1 MTSKKHR
8 SPPYPGISLQD
19 ALERAKTFFKKEGKH
34 ETLVTTALAHWG
46 YSSKSSGG
54 LIAIAA
60 LKAYGLMG
68 DKGGGSD
75 RKVFL
80 TPFGLRIVMDERVVS
95 PDREEAIREAALTP
109 KIMAEL
115 WEKYGLDLP
124 SEDTIKHFLYVEKG
138 YTEGA
143 ARDIIKLYVQNL
155 EFAKIQQAPASDD
168 AEGESDGDSEPA
180 AGAPPLTPGHAT
192 PAPNPNIVRP
202 SVVAAVPVG
211 GEEIGNYRVSKNT
224 TIRLVSSGPY
234 TRQSIESLV
243 KQLQLAIELGN
254 FDDLEELDEG

>member
-34 ETLVTTALAHWG
+34 ETLVSTALTHWG

-54 LIAIAA
+54 LITIAA
-60 LKAYGLMG
+60 LKGYGLMG
-68 DKGGGSD
+68 DKGGGTD

-138 YTEGA
+138 YTDGA
-143 ARDIIKLYVQNL
+143 AREIIKLYGQNL
-155 EFAKIQQAPASDD
+155 EFAKLQQEPASDD
-168 AEGESDGDSEPA
+168 IEESNGNPEPA
-180 AGAPPLTPGHAT
+180 AGAPPMAPGHLA
-192 PAPNPNIVRP
+192 PAPNQNVVRP
-202 SVVAAVPVG
+202 SVAPAVPIG